1 MNDLVFEFDRAP
13 WELAFEKLRKGDHL
27 SAVRFL
33 TLLEG
38 EEEATVEDA
47 LLELEEKGITL
58 SVSDLPKNYGTGEL
72 EKRLRLEETLV
83 QIGMLLE
90 SLEESDPLALYLQEI
105 AGVPASQVSA
115 TSMFSESIFSMMGAA
130 FCCSLCRWQEIVG
143 LLRPI
148 AFSSFIATRVSSAA
162 TRSTFSSVSRTR
174 GEMSLRLPI
183 GVATT

>member
-13 WELAFEKLRKGDHL
+13 WELAFEKLRKGDGI

-38 EEEATVEDA
+38 EEEAAVEDA

-105 AGVPASQVSA
+105 AGVPAAGDPQ
-115 TSMFSESIFSMMGAA
+115 
-130 FCCSLCRWQEIVG
+130 
-143 LLRPI
+143 LLAERSNI
-148 AFSSFIATRVSSAA
+148 GRVRSAA
-162 TRSTFSSVSRTR
+162 
-174 GEMSLRLPI
+174 
-183 GVATT
+183 ATED